1 MTNEDRQRQLL
12 LAQLNQRRAMKQ
24 KYLYQPE
31 ETGNAPGNALT
42 ELVMTNVMLYAI
54 KARVDIFGAI
64 RRLRGETD
72 PNGAMR
78 LGTALGWLQSLAEV
92 LDCSV
97 YELFVDDASKRRRIL
112 DKLLRE
118 LEPCDSWANIRL
130 DEQGNGSFSLP
141 GFDYAYRMA
150 EQPSATLL
158 FERTAL
164 AERGFR
170 YTLTLGDGRSAMG
183 LIPSQAVLW
192 QENQGPLQAFTD
204 RILTEYSSGWG
215 PLKEQFD
222 QIRQQ
227 LLAEAEKLRD
237 LTALLDEVP
246 GGIHITPLLAKEAE
260 RLRALRTQEKAVHDQ
275 IPAHMKRRS
284 EGSQN
289 TLILLGGAISALERM
304 LNGMPDVPQ
313 EQLAEIVYM
322 LENAGQPL

>member
-1 MTNEDRQRQLL
+1 MTNEDRQRELL

-24 KYLYQPE
+24 KYLYQE
-31 ETGNAPGNALT
+31 DSENGSANALT

-54 KARVDIFGAI
+54 KARADIFGAI
-64 RRLRGETD
+64 RRLSSETD
-72 PNGAMR
+72 TTGGMH
-78 LGTALGWLQSLAEV
+78 LGTALGWLQVLAET

-97 YELFVDDASKRRRIL
+97 YELFIEDVPKRRRIL
-112 DKLLRE
+112 EKLLRD

-130 DEQGNGSFSLP
+130 EEHGNGSFSLP

-158 FERTAL
+158 FERAAL
-164 AERGFR
+164 AGHGFR
-170 YTLTLGDGRSAMG
+170 YTLTLGDGRRAVG
-183 LIPSQAVLW
+183 PIPSQSVLW
-192 QENQGPLQAFTD
+192 QETQGPLQVFTD
-204 RILTEYSSGWG
+204 RILTEYGSDWG

-227 LLAEAEKLRD
+227 LFAEAETLRD
-237 LTALLDEVP
+237 LATLLEEVP
-246 GGIHITPLLAKEAE
+246 GGMNIRPLLAKEAE
-260 RLRALRTQEKAVHDQ
+260 KLRLLRSQEKAAHDQ
-275 IPAHMKRRS
+275 IPAHMKRRA

-304 LNGMPDVPQ
+304 LNGMPEAPQ